1 MIRKAKNGFK
11 IYGDRDIC
19 SQQMSREGNKLKKI
33 TLQWRIT
40 LLTAL
45 VLAVCTGALTAY
57 SILNAEKTFVPM
69 LLVDIARPVEGSHSL
84 ETGDTESAIGT
95 DDIQKDGI
103 IDAVPVTKAYQAKR
117 SYDNKNILFCIGVV
131 AIGTAAVYWVT
142 GRALRPVRQ
151 LSRSVSQVDE
161 NNLSS
166 VLPEAASRDEVRE
179 LTRGFN
185 HMLRRLEAA
194 FHRQKRFTAS
204 AAHELKTPLSVMKAG
219 IQVLSMDQE
228 ATVEEYRENAR
239 LMEANIDRLSKVVED
254 LLLLASADEGNK
266 IETEAVDLGI
276 LCETICSEMDLL
288 YQDKKICW
296 KADCGEIQ
304 ITGNPAMLYRALFNL
319 IENAFKYNFQN
330 GSVEIVAKRMSET
343 VRIFIADSG
352 PGISGEHLPL
362 IFDAFYRVDDSR
374 SRKIAGSGL
383 GLALVKSI
391 LELHGGT
398 VKVESTPGHGTRFII
413 ELPV

>member
-1 MIRKAKNGFK
+1 M
-11 IYGDRDIC
+11 
-19 SQQMSREGNKLKKI
+19 KKI

-45 VLAVCTGALTAY
+45 VLAVCTSALTAY

-166 VLPEAASRDEVRE
+166 VLPEVASRDEVGE

-296 KADCGEIQ
+296 KADCGESQ

-398 VKVESTPGHGTRFII
+398 VKVESTPGQGTRFII

>member
-1 MIRKAKNGFK
+1 M
-11 IYGDRDIC
+11 
-19 SQQMSREGNKLKKI
+19 KKI